1 MLLKLAVG
9 NRSIHVDS
17 TEKKVRRM
25 SLVDN
30 VNINH
35 DGRTFAAFYVNDKVE
50 VKENPDAVRD
60 NLVQETES
68 EENSG

>member
-1 MLLKLAVG
+1 MLLKLVVG

-17 TEKKVRRM
+17 TEKKVRGM

-35 DGRTFAAFYVNDKVE
+35 DGRTFAAFYMNDKVE

>member
-1 MLLKLAVG
+1 MRRMLLKLVVG

-17 TEKKVRRM
+17 TEKKVRGM

-35 DGRTFAAFYVNDKVE
+35 DGRTFAAF
-50 VKENPDAVRD
+50 
-60 NLVQETES
+60 
-68 EENSG
+68 

>member
-1 MLLKLAVG
+1 
-9 NRSIHVDS
+9 
-17 TEKKVRRM
+17 M

-35 DGRTFAAFYVNDKVE
+35 DGRTFAAFDMHDKVE

>member
-1 MLLKLAVG
+1 
-9 NRSIHVDS
+9 
-17 TEKKVRRM
+17 M

-35 DGRTFAAFYVNDKVE
+35 DGRTFAAFDMHDKVE
-50 VKENPDAVRD
+50 VKETPDAVRD

-68 EENSG
+68 EENTG

>member
-1 MLLKLAVG
+1 M
-9 NRSIHVDS
+9 DS

-35 DGRTFAAFYVNDKVE
+35 DGRAFAAFDMHDKVE